1 MEIDVCSSSEVT
13 DNLLQMER
21 DMKSIAVILTGCG
34 VFDGSEIHEAVLTML
49 ALSRNGAEVHFF
61 APNED
66 QLTVINHITGEEE
79 KFNRNQMIES
89 SRITRGKIAPLSAAD
104 ADTLDAL
111 IIPGGFGAAKNL
123 CNFATKGSDCE
134 INKDLLC
141 LVRKMHSQ
149 NKPLGLMCIAPVM
162 LPKLLNK
169 SVELTIGN
177 DPDTIIQ
184 IEKMG
189 GKHINCSV
197 DNIVVDE
204 KNRIVTTP
212 AYMLAQSISEAEKG
226 ISLLVEKVLEM
237 A

>member
-1 MEIDVCSSSEVT
+1 
-13 DNLLQMER
+13 
-21 DMKSIAVILTGCG
+21 MKSIAVILTGCG
-34 VFDGSEIHEAVLTML
+34 VFDGSEIHESVLTML

-61 APNED
+61 APDEA
-66 QLTVINHITGEEE
+66 QPTVINHITGEEE
-79 KFNRNQMIES
+79 KTIRNQMTES
-89 SRITRGKIAPLSAAD
+89 SRITRGKIAPLSSAD
-104 ADTLDAL
+104 ADILDAL

-123 CNFATKGSDCE
+123 CDFAVKGSDCE

-141 LVRKMHSQ
+141 LVQKMHAQ

-177 DPDTIIQ
+177 DPDIIIQ

-189 GKHINCSV
+189 GKHINCTV

-204 KNRIVTTP
+204 KNRVVTTP

>member
-1 MEIDVCSSSEVT
+1 
-13 DNLLQMER
+13 
-21 DMKSIAVILTGCG
+21 MKSIAVILTGCG
-34 VFDGSEIHEAVLTML
+34 VFDGSEIHESVLTML
-49 ALSRNGAEVHFF
+49 ALSRNGAEVYFF
-61 APNED
+61 APDEA
-66 QLTVINHITGEEE
+66 QPTVINHITGEEE
-79 KFNRNQMIES
+79 KTTRNQMTES
-89 SRITRGKIAPLSAAD
+89 SRITRGKIAPLSSAD

-123 CNFATKGSDCE
+123 CNFAVKGSDCE

-141 LVRKMHSQ
+141 LVQKMHAQ

-189 GKHINCSV
+189 GKHINCTV

-204 KNRIVTTP
+204 KNRVVTTP